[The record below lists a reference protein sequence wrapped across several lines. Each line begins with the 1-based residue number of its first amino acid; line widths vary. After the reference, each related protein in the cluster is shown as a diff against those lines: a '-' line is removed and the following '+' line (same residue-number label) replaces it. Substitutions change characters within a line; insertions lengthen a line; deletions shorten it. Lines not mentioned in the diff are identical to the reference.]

1 VATTGSTNADLA
13 AAARAGADSGSV
25 LISDHQSA
33 GRGRFARVWE
43 APPGTSLAI
52 SALLRPPASVPVA
65 RWLWLPLLTGLAV
78 ASGLRAAAGVEVQL
92 KWPNDVLIDGRK
104 VCGILSERV
113 DSVSGPAA
121 VIGMGI
127 NTTLTEVQLP
137 VPTATSLALA
147 GAVVDPGEIALGVL
161 QALGEWYSR
170 WLAGADL
177 RADYASGCSSVGRT
191 VRVELSPTEAV
202 VGEATGVDANGCLL
216 VRAAGVERAFAAGD
230 VVHLR

>member
-127 NTTLTEVQLP
+127 NTTLTEAQLP

>member
-127 NTTLTEVQLP
+127 NTTLTEAQLP

-191 VRVELSPTEAV
+191 VRVELTPTEAV